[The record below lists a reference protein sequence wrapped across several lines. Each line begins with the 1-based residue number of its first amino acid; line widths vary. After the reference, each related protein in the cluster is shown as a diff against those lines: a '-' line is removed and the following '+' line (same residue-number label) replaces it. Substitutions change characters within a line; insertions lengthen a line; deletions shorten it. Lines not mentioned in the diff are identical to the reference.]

1 MPFVNVKVAGSLSKD
16 QKREIGAQI
25 SKVLFDVAGK
35 NPSSTYVVIDEIEQ
49 IERDSWT
56 VGESLLSDN

>member
-35 NPSSTYVVIDEIEQ
+35 NPSSTYVVIDEIE
-49 IERDSWT
+49 RDSWT